1 MLYDDQP
8 LDLNPALVDGR
19 RGPLSLPLSL
29 SQEARSPTAPAP
41 CGRKMLQRTVICDD
55 LSLSLS
61 LSLSFS
67 LSLSYINIK
76 THAHTDTRAR
86 YLP

>member
-29 SQEARSPTAPAP
+29 AGGE
-41 CGRKMLQRTVICDD
+41 I
-55 LSLSLS
+55 
-61 LSLSFS
+61 
-67 LSLSYINIK
+67 SYCSRPV
-76 THAHTDTRAR
+76 RA
-86 YLP
+86 

>member
-41 CGRKMLQRTVICDD
+41 CGRKMLQRTVICGARTQTHVHDTSLEFDD
-55 LSLSLS
+55 L
-61 LSLSFS
+61 
-67 LSLSYINIK
+67 
-76 THAHTDTRAR
+76 
-86 YLP
+86 P

>member
-41 CGRKMLQRTVICDD
+41 CGRKMLQRTVICGTRTQTHVHDTSLEFDD
-55 LSLSLS
+55 L
-61 LSLSFS
+61 
-67 LSLSYINIK
+67 
-76 THAHTDTRAR
+76 
-86 YLP
+86 P